1 LTPIHTSKHNAIRP
15 KRLNKS
21 EQKGKHTTIAR
32 KKRKFGTIFQVQ
44 KGIKKTVFCGNKKKE
59 KKNQVA
65 SLNQNEKSQ
74 KSTPEEKSSIIKL
87 GRRDELLRGK
97 TKGK

>member
-1 LTPIHTSKHNAIRP
+1 LTPIHTSKYNAIRP

-44 KGIKKTVFCGNKKKE
+44 KGIKKNE
-59 KKNQVA
+59 VA
-65 SLNQNEKSQ
+65 SLNQNEE
-74 KSTPEEKSSIIKL
+74 PEKHTRK
-87 GRRDELLRGK
+87 ELDH
-97 TKGK
+97 